1 MGYSKK
7 VESVS
12 RHATQLKRNLKK
24 DHITHEDINNLETQS
39 LSNANQVEEPVNV
52 GENIVDLI
60 NANENDEKLLID
72 FGSTSFSHAYNQT
85 NVTTDFIDLEEKE
98 FITTNLTVFKLQKEI
113 TLLQP
118 GTREWF
124 ANNENFTLDS
134 QTLKFWM
141 HCFYI
146 FLIALL
152 QVQDQPLQNI
162 KWFL

>member
-1 MGYSKK
+1 MLVK
-7 VESVS
+7 
-12 RHATQLKRNLKK
+12 
-24 DHITHEDINNLETQS
+24 
-39 LSNANQVEEPVNV
+39 
-52 GENIVDLI
+52 NIVDLI
-60 NANENDEKLLID
+60 NANENDEKSLID
-72 FGSTSFSHAYNQT
+72 FESTSFSHAYTQT
-85 NVTTDFIDLEEKE
+85 NVTTDFTDLQEEE

-162 KWFL
+162 RVSLTLMRLWLNLMINDLAYHFNASSSTASSTFLKVIDVLFLHLKPVIKWPC

>member
-1 MGYSKK
+1 MGFSKK

-12 RHATQLKRNLKK
+12 RHSRQIKRNLKK
-24 DHITHEDINNLETQS
+24 YYITHKDINNSEVQS

-60 NANENDEKLLID
+60 NASENDEKSLID
-72 FGSTSFSHAYNQT
+72 FESTSFSHAYTQT
-85 NVTTDFIDLEEKE
+85 NVTTDFTDLQEEE

-152 QVQDQPLQNI
+152 QV
-162 KWFL
+162 